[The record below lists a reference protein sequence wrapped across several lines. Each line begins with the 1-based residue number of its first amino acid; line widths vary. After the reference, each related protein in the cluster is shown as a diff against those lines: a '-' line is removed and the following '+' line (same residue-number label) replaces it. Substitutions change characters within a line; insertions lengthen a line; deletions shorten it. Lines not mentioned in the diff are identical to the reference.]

1 MAIVLKSKTL
11 VNNGVA
17 LYITDTGVVDKVEL
31 ITKPTEIDLYTG
43 IAYILFIKLGG

>member
-1 MAIVLKSKTL
+1 M

-31 ITKPTEIDLYTG
+31 ITKPTTIDLYTG
-43 IAYILFIKLGG
+43 IDYILFIPIGR